1 LTKTDVDEAFE
12 WLVLIVGIVSAIMSQ
27 YPAYFYTLSPSQ
39 RDPSLTAA
47 RAIVPPLIITIL
59 IWLVGKLSTSKRVQV
74 LAKVVAWM
82 VVIGVTWVNVYNY
95 LIGLMWASGFQIE
108 IGIANDIFLMP
119 TFGFLCLFMLPL
131 VFTYFVVVPK
141 YRQIYPDSTLLTS
154 KVRFI
159 AAYVATQIFLLAL
172 VISLQN

>member
-1 LTKTDVDEAFE
+1 MTKTDVDEAFE
-12 WLVLIVGIVSAIMSQ
+12 WLVLIIGIVSAIMSQ

-74 LAKVVAWM
+74 VVKIAAWM

-95 LIGLMWASGFQIE
+95 SLGLTWASGIHYE
-108 IGIANDIFLMP
+108 TGMLNNFLTGLGML
-119 TFGFLCLFMLPL
+119 GFFLFPPI
-131 VFTYFVVVPK
+131 VTYLAVIPR
-141 YRQIYPDSTLLTS
+141 YREMYPDSTFLKS
-154 KVRFI
+154 KLQFI
-159 AAYVATQIFLLAL
+159 ITYIVTQTILFTLVVA
-172 VISLQN
+172 LQS